1 MKKYTINEDYFD
13 VIDNQDKAYW
23 LGFIAAD
30 GYNRED
36 RDYIEFRLHK
46 QDIDILNKFKQC
58 LSSNYNI
65 QIYKDTYCNLT
76 IYSSKLSKKLAEY
89 GIIQNKTYSLQ
100 LPNIENSLFRHF
112 IRGYFDGDGCFSVIK
127 RNDRKNPLSKTYQL
141 NITGMPEP
149 LRIIQLHLIKN
160 VNIVDNGLKS
170 RISTCAV
177 TMHYSGKNVCKRIL
191 DYLYH
196 DANLY
201 LQRKYNKYIEHCIS
215 AE

>member
-36 RDYIEFRLHK
+36 RGYIEFRLHK

-58 LSSNYNI
+58 LSSNHNI

-127 RNDRKNPLSKTYQL
+127 RNDRKNSLSKTYQL

-170 RISTCAV
+170 RASTYAV

>member
-36 RDYIEFRLHK
+36 RGYIEFRLHK

-58 LSSNYNI
+58 LSSNHNI

-170 RISTCAV
+170 RVSKCAV

-215 AE
+215 VE